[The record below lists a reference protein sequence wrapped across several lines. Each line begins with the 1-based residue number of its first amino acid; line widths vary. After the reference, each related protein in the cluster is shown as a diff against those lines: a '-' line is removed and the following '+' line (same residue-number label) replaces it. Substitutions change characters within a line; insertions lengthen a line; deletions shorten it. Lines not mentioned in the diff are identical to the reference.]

1 MNINDFKS
9 FADKERKEVMKD
21 ILIMDLYKIL
31 CYADFTYDQISIIL
45 EIKKVQQ
52 LENISNQLEVMLA
65 RWKY

>member
-31 CYADFTYDQISIIL
+31 CYADFTYDQINIIL